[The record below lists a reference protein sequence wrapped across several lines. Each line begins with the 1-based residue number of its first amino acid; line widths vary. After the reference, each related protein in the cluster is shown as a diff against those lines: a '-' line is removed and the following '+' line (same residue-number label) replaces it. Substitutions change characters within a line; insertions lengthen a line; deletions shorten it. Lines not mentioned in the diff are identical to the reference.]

1 MKRPRVRERDEA
13 AAREVA
19 ERRTEDLLTQLK
31 DREAAARRE
40 NQAETASPVTEA
52 QDLER
57 SAADDEPPLP
67 G

>member
-40 NQAETASPVTEA
+40 NQAETATPVTEPE
-52 QDLER
+52 DLER
-57 SAADDEPPLP
+57 LAADDEPPLP